1 MFHFSQLAW
10 KFANQG
16 TMQLTTRNEFSE
28 DIDLKMSL
36 LGDVKAPPCPLGC
49 LFGAISPLSYGH
61 FSWFQMY
68 SPASWWK
75 GDQYLS
81 LGERNSR
88 ERGWHT
94 KLCVQWQKSQLASRS
109 SQKSGM
115 PHSRM
120 HCIPNLYSYVHNGYC
135 QHYQV
140 KLPPFFCLINTCPQ
154 NTPPN
159 ELQQWAF
166 PLHFLGNFAI
176 IALLHTL
183 QPWGERWS
191 SSLYSLV
198 TSHDNSS
205 QPLVACQHFPTQIV
219 MISWALN
226 LNAKKVDFPLWSYAV
241 SDAQQIT
248 I

>member
-28 DIDLKMSL
+28 DMDLKMSL

-94 KLCVQWQKSQLASRS
+94 KLCVQWQKSQVAIRS

-120 HCIPNLYSYVHNGYC
+120 HCIPNLYSYVHNDYC

-140 KLPPFFCLINTCPQ
+140 KLPLFFALSTPVPKTPLQTSFNNEHSRCTSSGTSPSSPFFTRFSLGGNGDLHPFTAWSQVMTIHHNHWWHVSTSQ
-154 NTPPN
+154 LKLSWSV
-159 ELQQWAF
+159 EL
-166 PLHFLGNFAI
+166 
-176 IALLHTL
+176 
-183 QPWGERWS
+183 S
-191 SSLYSLV
+191 
-198 TSHDNSS
+198 
-205 QPLVACQHFPTQIV
+205 
-219 MISWALN
+219 ISMP
-226 LNAKKVDFPLWSYAV
+226 KR
-241 SDAQQIT
+241 
-248 I
+248 